1 MKKNTLSVALLA
13 TLLGLAACSTKDITP
28 APNVV
33 GSGSSTNPTN
43 PTTSLPTATVDA
55 AITTNTTWTAT
66 NKYLLKGFVYVRS
79 GATLTIEAGTI
90 ILGDKDTKGALIIE
104 PGAKIMAVGTAT
116 RPIVFTSNQPKGSR
130 NYGDWGG
137 VIIAGNAPVNS
148 AVNGALPQIEGGP
161 TTKYGSAPTVP
172 ANQAAVTDNSGTM
185 QYVRIEFGGVA
196 FSPNN
201 EVNGLTLAGVGNGTT
216 IDHIQISYS
225 GDDSFEWFG
234 GTVNAKYLVS
244 HRCFDD
250 DFDTDNGFSGKIQF
264 GVALRDPL
272 QADQSGSK
280 AFESDNDANATT
292 NRPKTSAVFSN
303 MTLVGPILNP
313 GAAVYSPQYTAGAH
327 IRRNSVQSIMN
338 SVFMGFPTTLLI
350 DGALTANNIAP
361 ASATPALTL
370 QDSARFKNNILAG
383 SLVGSNATGGQRS
396 IIYVGPGN
404 GAGSLTPNST
414 MSGDTTAWGA
424 AVGPLTWLK
433 NNANRRYAT
442 ADNVQLLNPFNL
454 TAPSFTPRTGSPIV
468 IVSTPTAP
476 ATAPVTPANFTDR
489 KVTDAFFTKVN
500 YIGAFA
506 DPNATGATN
515 WLAGWTNF
523 DPQNTDY

>member
-33 GSGSSTNPTN
+33 GSGGSTAPGTGTPSTGTVVTVQGGNDV
-43 PTTSLPTATVDA
+43 TSG
-55 AITTNTTWTAT
+55 ITTNTTWTAS
-66 NKYLLKGFVYVRS
+66 NKYLLKSYVYVRS
-79 GATLTIEAGTI
+79 GATLTIEPGTVI
-90 ILGDKDTKGALIIE
+90 FGDKDTKGALIVE
-104 PGAKIMAVGTAT
+104 PGAKIMAMGTAAK
-116 RPIVFTSNQPKGSR
+116 PIIFTSNQPKGSR

-148 AVNGALPQIEGGP
+148 IVNGVLPQLEGGP
-161 TTKYGSAPTVP
+161 STKYGGTNA
-172 ANQAAVTDNSGTM
+172 TDNSGVF

-250 DFDTDNGFSGKIQF
+250 DFDTDNGFSGKVQF

-327 IRRNSVQSIMN
+327 IRRNSVQSILN

-361 ASATPALTL
+361 APATPALTL
-370 QDSARFKNNILAG
+370 QDSTRFKNNILAG
-383 SLVGSNATGGQRS
+383 SLVGSTSTGGQRS

-489 KVTDAFFTKVN
+489 KLTDAFFTKVN
-500 YIGAFA
+500 YIGAFQ

-515 WLAGWTNF
+515 WMASWTNF

>member
-33 GSGSSTNPTN
+33 GSGGSTAPGTGTPSAGTVVTVQGGNDV
-43 PTTSLPTATVDA
+43 TSG
-55 AITTNTTWTAT
+55 ITTNTTWTAS
-66 NKYLLKGFVYVRS
+66 NKYLLKSYVYVRS
-79 GATLTIEAGTI
+79 GATLTIEPGTVI
-90 ILGDKDTKGALIIE
+90 FGDKDTNGALIIE
-104 PGAKIMAVGTAT
+104 PGAKIIAIGTAAK
-116 RPIVFTSNQPKGSR
+116 PIVFTSNQPKGSR

-137 VIIAGNAPVNS
+137 VIITGKAPVNS
-148 AVNGALPQIEGGP
+148 IVNGTLPTIEGGP
-161 TTKYGSAPTVP
+161 TTKYGGTD
-172 ANQAAVTDNSGTM
+172 AADNSGTM

-201 EVNGLTLAGVGNGTT
+201 EVNGLTLGGVGSGTT
-216 IDHIQISYS
+216 LDHIQVSYS

-250 DFDTDNGFSGKIQF
+250 DFDTDNGFSGKVQF
-264 GVALRDPL
+264 GVSLRDPL

-280 AFESDNDANATT
+280 AFESDNDNVASANI
-292 NRPKTSAVFSN
+292 PQTSAVFSN

-313 GAAVYSPQYTAGAH
+313 GAAVYSPQYIAGAH
-327 IRRNSVQSIMN
+327 IRRNSAESIMN
-338 SVFMGFPTTLLI
+338 SVFMGFPTSALI
-350 DGALTANNIAP
+350 DGNPTATAIAQNN
-361 ASATPALTL
+361 
-370 QDSARFKNNILAG
+370 ARFKNNIVAG
-383 SLVGSNATGGQRS
+383 SLSGSNSTGGQRS
-396 IIYVGPGN
+396 ILFIS
-404 GAGSLTPNST
+404 GAAGGSSNLTTNNT
-414 MSGDTTAWGA
+414 MSGDSSAWSA
-424 AVGPLTWLK
+424 AVGPLSWLRA
-433 NNANRRYAT
+433 NANRRFAT

-454 TAPSFTPRTGSPIV
+454 TSPGFTPRTASPIV
-468 IVSTPTAP
+468 AVGTAAPVAP
-476 ATAPVTPANFTDR
+476 ASFTDDKLTDSFFS
-489 KVTDAFFTKVN
+489 KVT

-506 DPNATGATN
+506 DPNAAGATN